1 MQQTPSNDLNY
12 DPRDQLA
19 TLSEE
24 EAITYAQ
31 NIIDQ
36 NCDEKDASFMKALL
50 VAGEQA
56 QIVTYEHAV
65 LGSAAAQLVYGA
77 AKLNGSHTDQNVAE
91 GLFWL
96 RRAHNN
102 GNSKASVVLCGTYL
116 EGKHIS
122 RNPKK
127 ALEYIIPA
135 ADKGLPAAMYILANM
150 LLSGETM
157 PIDEDRAITIL
168 KESARSGYA
177 PALKMLEDNDI
188 PLE

>member
-1 MQQTPSNDLNY
+1 MKQIVLFLMFGYLCILQNSISADMQQTPSNDVNY
-12 DPRDQLA
+12 DPRAQLA

-24 EAITYAQ
+24 EAIAYAQ
-31 NIIDQ
+31 NIFDQ
-36 NCDEKDASFMKALL
+36 NCEEKDASFMKAVI

-77 AKLNGSHTDQNVAE
+77 AKLNGSHTDQNVSE

-102 GNSKASVVLCGTYL
+102 GNGKASVVLCGTYL
-116 EGKHIS
+116 EGKHIG

-127 ALEYIIPA
+127 ALEYIMPA
-135 ADKGLPAAMYILANM
+135 ADQGLPSAMYILANM
-150 LLSGETM
+150 LINGEAM
-157 PIDEDRAITIL
+157 PIDE
-168 KESARSGYA
+168 E
-177 PALKMLEDNDI
+177 
-188 PLE
+188 